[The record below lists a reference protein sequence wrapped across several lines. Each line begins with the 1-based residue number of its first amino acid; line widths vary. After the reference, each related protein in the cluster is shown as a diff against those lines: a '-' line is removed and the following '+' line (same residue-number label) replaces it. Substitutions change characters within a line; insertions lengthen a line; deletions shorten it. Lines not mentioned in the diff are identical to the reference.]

1 MEKIKL
7 KTYQLTLALSL
18 ISLALVLVNSGKQRE
33 FFYIA
38 IYASILGLVFEY
50 KKISWHPFSIAY
62 PIMLVGLLNLIW
74 YVTYELHNEGL
85 NA

>member
-7 KTYQLTLALSL
+7 RTYQLTLALSL

-38 IYASILGLVFEY
+38 IYASILGLAFEY
-50 KKISWHPFSIAY
+50 KKKKSPGILLVS
-62 PIMLVGLLNLIW
+62 PILLCW
-74 YVTYELHNEGL
+74 
-85 NA
+85 

>member
-50 KKISWHPFSIAY
+50 KKN
-62 PIMLVGLLNLIW
+62 LL
-74 YVTYELHNEGL
+74 
-85 NA
+85 ASF

>member
-7 KTYQLTLALSL
+7 RTYQLTLALSL

-38 IYASILGLVFEY
+38 IYASILGLAFEY
-50 KKISWHPFSIAY
+50 KKISWHPFSIEIGRAH
-62 PIMLVGLLNLIW
+62 V
-74 YVTYELHNEGL
+74 
-85 NA
+85 